1 MGQFVLGTSGNS
13 KGKLKSIVLNINHTW
28 FHSELTSLVKNEWQA
43 HCSTQKLVRVGEC
56 RGGGRN
62 IPLCNVSGGEG
73 RSRIDVT
80 STKHHQKLASTCSNI
95 TNSNLPRLS
104 LHQKYHI
111 WWYIFISKVT
121 FEACKISTSKI
132 RLSRPWMTDRGQIL
146 FFWYLTYH
154 MLLKIPLRETTSR
167 CKLTK

>member
-1 MGQFVLGTSGNS
+1 MASALFNTKVSKSGGMS
-13 KGKLKSIVLNINHTW
+13 
-28 FHSELTSLVKNEWQA
+28 
-43 HCSTQKLVRVGEC
+43 
-56 RGGGRN
+56 GGGRN

-146 FFWYLTYH
+146 FFGTWHITCFWKSHWGRQLQGVNWQNNFGFGTRLQMRPLFHIWYH
-154 MLLKIPLRETTSR
+154 IW
-167 CKLTK
+167 